1 MSEAAAERAAVFNP
15 RTVAA
20 LVVAGIVGFIMFLVL
35 STYAPPP
42 GSGGSASANALSNS
56 AVGFRGIVRLIGLA
70 GGRAR
75 LARSSDDYGTEDLLV
90 VALEPRTDPDALEA
104 LLDRRA
110 TLPTLVIL
118 PKWGVLPD
126 PSHRGWV
133 RSVGAGVTAAMAP
146 HLAILDVGVR
156 PAQGRALAGADFLQ
170 GLAAPAP
177 DQLQAL
183 TGEDVL
189 PLVAAGK
196 DGIVLGQ
203 LGQRPLYVLA
213 DPDLMNNN
221 GIDDPAVARAAL
233 MILDRLNSNRAHS
246 VVFDLT
252 LNGLGARPSAL
263 KIAFEPPFLPL
274 TLALALAALLA
285 GLHGAA
291 RFGAAAEEAPA
302 LAFGKSALVENSAS
316 LFRMARREH
325 RTGGAYAELV
335 REAAAYESGAHLAL
349 RDAELDAYLDRVSA
363 PDRPS
368 FSALAERA
376 RQARSRHDLLAAARA
391 LFQWKKDLIK

>member
-1 MSEAAAERAAVFNP
+1 MSEAAAPAAVFNP
-15 RTVAA
+15 MTVAA
-20 LVVAGIVGFIMFLVL
+20 LVVAGIVGFVMYLVL
-35 STYAPPP
+35 STYAPQL
-42 GSGGSASANALSNS
+42 SSNGGARANALSNS
-56 AVGFRGIVRLIGLA
+56 AVGFRGIVRLIGLS

-75 LARSSDDYGTEDLLV
+75 LVRSSEDYATEDLLV
-90 VALEPRTDPDALEA
+90 VALEGRTEPEALQA
-104 LLDRRA
+104 LLDRREN
-110 TLPTLVIL
+110 LPTLVVL

-126 PSHRGWV
+126 PAHPGWV
-133 RSVGAGVTAAMAP
+133 QAVGPGMGDFMRPQLEV
-146 HLAILDVGVR
+146 LDVGVR
-156 PAQGRALAGADFLQ
+156 RAQAQTLAGADFLE
-170 GLAAPAP
+170 GVAAPAP
-177 DQLQAL
+177 AQLQAL
-183 TGEDVL
+183 TGEDVV

-196 DGIVLGQ
+196 EGVVLGQ
-203 LGQRPLYVLA
+203 VGEAPLYVLS
-213 DPDLMNNN
+213 DPDLINNN

-233 MILDRLNSNRAHS
+233 MILDRLNSNGAGS
-246 VVFDLT
+246 VAFDLT
-252 LNGLGARPSAL
+252 LNGLGAQPSAL
-263 KIAFEPPFLPL
+263 RIAFEPPFLPL
-274 TLALALAALLA
+274 TIALALAALLA

-349 RDAELDAYLDRVSA
+349 RDAELDAYLDRLS
-363 PDRPS
+363 PPERPN

-376 RQARSRHDLLAAARA
+376 RQAHSRYDLLAAARA